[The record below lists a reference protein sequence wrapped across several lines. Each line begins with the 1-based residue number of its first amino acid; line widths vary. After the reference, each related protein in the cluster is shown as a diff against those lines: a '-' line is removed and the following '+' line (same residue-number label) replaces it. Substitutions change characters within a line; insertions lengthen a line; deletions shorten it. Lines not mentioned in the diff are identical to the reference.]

1 MTLTAYRLTKAKYAD
16 TAFDGEGA
24 RVNGG
29 RWNPVGTS
37 VVYLSDSLPLAALET
52 LVHLERAVVLEAY
65 IYFEVSFESEGVL
78 DLAPKDLPE
87 DWRANPEPASTV
99 AIGAAWLLSQA
110 SPLLRVPSVV
120 IPKNYNYLL
129 NPGHPERN
137 KLEVQGPFPF
147 SFDARLTS

>member
-52 LVHLERAVVLEAY
+52 LVHLERAVVLDAY
-65 IYFEVSFESEGVL
+65 VYFEVSFETEGVL
-78 DLAPKDLPE
+78 DLAPEDLPE
-87 DWRANPEPASTV
+87 DWQANPEPASTV
-99 AIGAAWLLSQA
+99 AIGEAWLLRQA
-110 SPLLRVPSVV
+110 SLLLRVPSVV

-129 NPGHPERN
+129 NPGHPERDE
-137 KLEVQGPFPF
+137 LEVQGPFPF